1 MPEHLQSVL
10 HSPAAVVAGGRE
22 GRARS
27 PGGRLVVDLSVPEP
41 TGGSAEPGT
50 NPEELFAAGYP
61 ACFPSALLPV
71 AAAARG
77 EPA

>member
-10 HSPAAVVAGGRE
+10 SSATAVVEGGRE

-27 PGGRLVVDLSVPEP
+27 LDGRLVVELSVPEP
-41 TGGSAEPGT
+41 TGGSAEPDT
-50 NPEELFAAGYP
+50 NPEEVFAVGYA
-61 ACFPSALLPV
+61 ACFPSALLSV
-71 AAAARG
+71 AAAGRG